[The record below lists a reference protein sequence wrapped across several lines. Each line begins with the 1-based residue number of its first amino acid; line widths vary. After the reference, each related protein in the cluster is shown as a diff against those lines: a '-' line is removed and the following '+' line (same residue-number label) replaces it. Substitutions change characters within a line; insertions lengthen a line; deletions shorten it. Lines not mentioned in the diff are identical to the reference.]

1 MTESAQAGTTP
12 GTTGTVDTPAGD
24 VQADGSGPGSVD
36 GAAHGRAASAGAPSP
51 DPASADTSSSGTA
64 SSDTANDGRT
74 GSPAGRPDI
83 VIRETRVYRGP
94 NYYSYEPAVHM
105 VVDIGRLEKFP
116 TDTLPGFTESLLGL
130 LPGLHDHQCSRGKDG
145 GFVERLNEG
154 TWAGHVVEH
163 VALEFERTA
172 GHEIT
177 RGKTR
182 STGEEGVYNVIFGY
196 LDETVAT
203 LAGAL
208 AVRLVN
214 VLVPGNDLS
223 TDDLATFDFDTE
235 HDEFLRTCQR
245 VAFGPS
251 TQAILDEAI
260 ARDIP
265 WQRLNSGSL
274 VQLGHGV
281 NQQRI
286 RATMTSLTS
295 SLAVD
300 IASDKELTNRLLAA
314 AGLPVPTSE
323 VVRRADDAVRIARRI
338 GYPVVLKPLD
348 GNHGRGVAINLQNEQ
363 EVRAAFEEAYD
374 QSRRG
379 YVLVESFIAG
389 KDYRVLVVGGHMVA
403 IAERVPAHVIGDG
416 SKTVAELVEQTNAD
430 PRRGVGHE
438 KVLTR
443 IEVTEGAVDLVRE
456 QGYEMTDVPP
466 RGEVVK
472 LALTGNMSTGGISI
486 DRTFEAHPDNVD
498 IAEEAARVV
507 GLDIAGIDFL
517 CPDITQPVR
526 ETGGA
531 ICEVNAAPGFRMH
544 SHPTIG
550 DPQYVAKPVV
560 DLMFPPG
567 TSARIPIIAV
577 TGTNGKTTCS
587 RMIGHIFK
595 GMGRKVGMTS
605 TDGIV
610 IDDRLVIKSDASG
623 PRSARMVLQNPRV
636 DFAVFEV
643 ARGGIL
649 REGLGYSRNDVA
661 VVLNVAPDHLG
672 LRGINTIEQLAQVKQ
687 VIVEAVPKNGAAVL
701 NADDPLV
708 AGMRRASSGEVVWFS
723 LVPDNRMIADH
734 CRRGGKAVILEP
746 GELGDLIVLVHGRRR
761 MPLAYTHLLPATF
774 GGKALFNV
782 QNAMAA
788 AGAAYCAGAHL
799 HDIRAGLRSFTPSY
813 YSAPGRMNMTE
824 VKGIKVI
831 VDYCHNAP
839 AMVAL
844 GDFVDRFFED
854 TSSWERPQ
862 RIGVIATAGDRRD
875 QDMIDLGLEAAK
887 HFDRIIVR
895 EDVRLRGR
903 KAGETAALIV
913 DGARQAQSQG
923 CRLKQIEVVLDEIEA
938 TKEAVAWANP
948 GDLVVV
954 CVDRARAVW
963 DELQTLA
970 QRAQAGSADDFEDG
984 P

>member
-1 MTESAQAGTTP
+1 MTEQ
-12 GTTGTVDTPAGD
+12 
-24 VQADGSGPGSVD
+24 
-36 GAAHGRAASAGAPSP
+36 PSP
-51 DPASADTSSSGTA
+51 EQRAIT
-64 SSDTANDGRT
+64 
-74 GSPAGRPDI
+74 
-83 VIRETRVYRGP
+83 IRELRIYRGP
-94 NYYSYEPAVHM
+94 NYYSYEPSIHL
-105 VVDIGRLEKFP
+105 VVYLGPLEDSP
-116 TDTLPGFTESLLGL
+116 TDLLPGFTEGLLAL
-130 LPGLHDHQCSRGKDG
+130 LPGLQDHQCSRGHDG
-145 GFVERLNEG
+145 GFIERMVEG
-154 TWAGHVVEH
+154 TWVGHVSEH
-163 VALEFERTA
+163 VALELQRTV
-172 GHEIT
+172 GHVLT

-182 STGEEGVYNVIFGY
+182 STGERGVYNIIYGY

-203 LAGAL
+203 MAGRL

-214 VLVPGNDLS
+214 HLISVIDEQAQTPGGAPVDP
-223 TDDLATFDFDTE
+223 DFDYQAE
-235 HDEFLRTCQR
+235 HEAFLRASQR

-260 ARDIP
+260 VRDIP

-274 VQLGHGV
+274 VQLGHGTL
-281 NQQRI
+281 QKRI
-286 RATMTSLTS
+286 RATMTSVTS

-323 VVRRADDAVRIARRI
+323 VVRDPDAAVLMARRI

-348 GNHGRGVAINLQNEQ
+348 GNHGRGVAINLNSEA
-363 EVRAAFEEAYD
+363 EVRGAFEEAYD
-374 QSRRG
+374 QSKRG
-379 YVLVESFIAG
+379 YVLVESFITG
-389 KDYRVLVVGGHMVA
+389 KDYRVLVIGGNMVA
-403 IAERVPAHVIGDG
+403 VAERVPAHVIGDG
-416 SKTVAELVEQTNAD
+416 AKTVAELVETTNAD

-443 IEVTEGAVDLVRE
+443 IEVNAAAVELVRA
-456 QGYEMTDVPP
+456 QGFEMDAVPP
-466 RGEVVK
+466 RGEMVK

-544 SHPTIG
+544 THPTIG
-550 DPQYVAKPVV
+550 EPQYVAKPVV
-560 DLMFPPG
+560 DLLFPPG
-567 TSARIPIIAV
+567 TASRIPIVAV
-577 TGTNGKTTCS
+577 TGTNGKTTTS

-595 GMGRKVGMTS
+595 GIGRKVGMTS
-605 TDGIV
+605 TDGVV
-610 IDDRLVIKSDASG
+610 IDDRLVIRSDASG

-649 REGLGYSRNDVA
+649 REGLGYTRNDVA

-672 LRGINTIEQLAQVKQ
+672 LRGINTVEQLAKVKQ
-687 VIVEAVPKNGAAVL
+687 VIVEAVPKTGAAVL
-701 NADDPLV
+701 NADDDLV
-708 AGMRRASSGEVVWFS
+708 AGMRRACSGEIVWFS
-723 LVPDNRMIADH
+723 IRPNNRMISDH
-734 CRRGGKAVILEP
+734 CRRGGKAIILEK

-761 MPLAYTHLLPATF
+761 MPLAYTHLLPVTF
-774 GGKALFNV
+774 NGKAMFNV

-788 AGAAYCAGAHL
+788 AAAAYCAGAHL
-799 HDIRAGLRSFTPSY
+799 HDIRAGLRSFTSSY
-813 YSAPGRMNMTE
+813 YQAPGRMNLTD
-824 VKGIKVI
+824 VHGVKVI

-839 AMVAL
+839 AMIAL

-854 TSSWERPQ
+854 STGFERPQ
-862 RIGVIATAGDRRD
+862 RVGVVATAGDRRD
-875 QDMIDLGLEAAK
+875 QDMVDLGVQAAK

-895 EDVRLRGR
+895 EDERLRGR
-903 KAGETAALIV
+903 KPGETAALIV
-913 DGARQAQSQG
+913 AGVKQSQAAGARV
-923 CRLKQIEVVLDEIEA
+923 KEVEVVLDEIDA
-938 TKEAVAWANP
+938 TRVGIERANS
-948 GDLVVV
+948 GDLVVL

-963 DELQTLA
+963 EELQALGKV
-970 QRAQAGSADDFEDG
+970 AQAGAGSVFDES
-984 P
+984 